1 MTIYINGQLSNH
13 LPSARRALD
22 YGDGLFETMRF
33 EGGRVALWPYH
44 LARLAEGLE
53 RLAINQSIDSI
64 ETEFQKLLTGL
75 DSEGQSAG
83 VIKLRVFR
91 GGDRRGYAPEPG
103 AENYRVFEW
112 AAEVPHWGDAE
123 TAMLC
128 TQRVAHQP
136 QLAGIKH
143 LNRLEQVLAAREVE
157 LSQSYTTGIM
167 LDYRG
172 MLCCG
177 VDSNLFIEDKD
188 QVFTPRIEES
198 GVNGV
203 LRRYAIEQ
211 LAEMDVPVQEE
222 DIDPSILQ
230 DCDGLWL
237 SNALRGLRRV
247 KYVSEF
253 ADWSASA
260 SPLLEDLQARLR
272 QSLGI
277 TSGVT
282 GA

>member
-1 MTIYINGQLSNH
+1 MRIYINGQPSNQ

-33 EGGRVALWPYH
+33 ERGRVALWPYH
-44 LARLAEGLE
+44 FARLAEGLD
-53 RLAINQSIDSI
+53 RLGINQSTDSI
-64 ETEFQKLLTGL
+64 ENEFQELLTRL
-75 DSEGQSAG
+75 ISEGQAAG
-83 VIKLRVFR
+83 VIKLRIFR
-91 GGDRRGYAPEPG
+91 GGNRRGYAPEPA
-103 AENYRVFEW
+103 AENYRVLEW
-112 AAEVPHWGDAE
+112 TDELPSWGDEE
-123 TAMLC
+123 TATLC

-143 LNRLEQVLAAREVE
+143 LNRLEQVMAAREIE
-157 LSQSYTTGIM
+157 QSQSSSAGLM

-172 MLCCG
+172 RLCCG
-177 VDSNLFIEDKD
+177 LDSNLFIEDKG
-188 QVFTPRIEES
+188 QIFTPRIEES
-198 GVNGV
+198 GVKGV
-203 LRRYAIEQ
+203 FRRYAIEQ
-211 LAEMDVPVQEE
+211 LAEMDVQVQEE

-253 ADWSASA
+253 ADWSAST
-260 SPLLEDLQARLR
+260 SPLLEDLQTRLR
-272 QSLGI
+272 RSLGV
-277 TSGVT
+277 TSGVS